1 MTLVKSGQSNGKAT
15 VLEKT
20 GARGVETGDKSQG
33 SSPILLAA
41 IILVLLAVMI
51 IYLRMRN
58 GNRR

>member
-1 MTLVKSGQSNGKAT
+1 MMLVKSSQMVGKAT

-20 GARGVETGDKSQG
+20 GARGMESGDKSQG